1 MLLLLF
7 GHSLETVVGLL
18 DHSSAVHLTKD
29 SGRRQHV
36 IQLAADAAAA
46 AKVASFVCCSL
57 THCQF
62 VSVAIGIS
70 AIDEVVVV
78 DKRAFQTSGALDA
91 LDALTCSRWLF
102 AFLFTSS
109 SPSLYLLQRRSAS
122 DVCF

>member
-18 DHSSAVHLTKD
+18 DHSSALHLTKD

-36 IQLAADAAAA
+36 IQLAADAA
-46 AKVASFVCCSL
+46 KVASFVCCSL

-62 VSVAIGIS
+62 VSIAIGIS
-70 AIDEVVVV
+70 AIDEVVV

>member
-18 DHSSAVHLTKD
+18 DHSSALHLTKD

-36 IQLAADAAAA
+36 IQLAAAV

-62 VSVAIGIS
+62 VSIAIGIS
-70 AIDEVVVV
+70 AIDEVVVVV

-122 DVCF
+122 DFCF